1 MIKYG
6 KSYIH
11 SRTFTIRCILNTCT
25 QETKKTSISAE
36 NEICGKIPYGYS
48 CLALFAMDPYTL
60 FTLAI

>member
-11 SRTFTIRCILNTCT
+11 SRTLTIRCILNTCT
-25 QETKKTSISAE
+25 QETSISAE
-36 NEICGKIPYGYS
+36 NEICGKILYGYS